1 MGQASDCYTTRSSPC
16 PSPVYSK
23 HRETPG
29 PLSVPHSS
37 HRAVRSFLGGA
48 CLFFRRQKLFA
59 STVLPPMDGHGRSST
74 GRIGGEMAW
83 VAGSQPGC
91 LGLLSPKL
99 LPAVSETVPVSKVF
113 PYIKDIKGGSPTEG
127 IAARSS
133 KIRHHSSA
141 VQHPSF
147 RLFSNFQFISCR
159 SRCTSFSAHLLSPLW
174 RLAPLP
180 RRPTLPS
187 LRRRLSTSGL
197 ILAPS
202 LARMAPLLPVPLRHH
217 ALPLPCPTSQFP
229 LVLPLT

>member
-59 STVLPPMDGHGRSST
+59 STILPPIDGHGRSST

-127 IAARSS
+127 IAARNSRS
-133 KIRHHSSA
+133 GIT
-141 VQHPSF
+141 VQQFST
-147 RLFSNFQFISCR
+147 RLFVFSQTSSSSLAGQDVQA
-159 SRCTSFSAHLLSPLW
+159 SRLICC
-174 RLAPLP
+174 
-180 RRPTLPS
+180 
-187 LRRRLSTSGL
+187 RLSGVWRHC
-197 ILAPS
+197 LAGRPC
-202 LARMAPLLPVPLRHH
+202 HH
-217 ALPLPCPTSQFP
+217 CVAVSQQAG
-229 LVLPLT
+229 